1 MVIILMNVLPNNM
14 PIASELYDRIKIK
27 YGNMSSWAIYAD
39 KTDREKSGMDDI
51 SFFDDP
57 SILHKLNP
65 NIVLVGLNIS
75 KRIDR
80 VFGNFHPTT
89 SSAQDYKIRHAIKNS
104 VFEGAYMTDIIKDFE
119 QKNSGKLMKYLSA
132 NKDFEKDN
140 VVKFEEELR
149 DIGST
154 DPVIVAFGS
163 DCYKILRRNL
173 KDKYKIYKVTHYSAF
188 TTKEKLMAEFEN
200 ISKTMS

>member
-1 MVIILMNVLPNNM
+1 M
-14 PIASELYDRIKIK
+14 K
-27 YGNMSSWAIYAD
+27 YGHMSSWAIYAD
-39 KTDREKSGMDDI
+39 KTDGEKSAMEDI

-57 SILHKLNP
+57 SILLRLKP

-80 VFGNFHPTT
+80 VFGNFHPTS
-89 SSAQDYKIRHAIKNS
+89 SSAQDYKIRHAVKNS

-132 NKDFEKDN
+132 NKDFEKEN
-140 VVKFEEELR
+140 IVKFEEELH

-154 DPVIVAFGS
+154 DPIIIAFGS
-163 DCYKILRRNL
+163 DCYKILQRNL
-173 KDKYKIYKVTHYSAF
+173 KDKYKIHKVTHYSAF
-188 TTKEKLMAEFEN
+188 ITKDTLRSEFEEVAKA
-200 ISKTMS
+200 IV